1 MGRSVRAAAILNFA
15 ALLAFTALGQ
25 FSFKIAADRLG
36 VASLDAAWIRAF
48 LHEPS
53 VALILFANFG
63 ALVSY
68 LTLVRNVAIGPAFAA
83 AHLSIVVVVI
93 VSVAYFHETLNW
105 IQALGCVAIFMGV
118 GILGHAELSAPKPK
132 TIRDRTQ
139 LPR

>member
-1 MGRSVRAAAILNFA
+1 MRATAILNFA

-36 VASLDAAWIRAF
+36 LASLDAAWIRAF
-48 LHEPS
+48 LHEPW
-53 VALILFANFG
+53 VALILFANLG

-93 VSVAYFHETLNW
+93 LSVVYFHETLNW
-105 IQALGCVAIFMGV
+105 VQALGCVAIFVGV
-118 GILGHAELSAPKPK
+118 GILGYTELSATKQE
-132 TIRDRTQ
+132 TIRHQARIS
-139 LPR
+139 

>member
-1 MGRSVRAAAILNFA
+1 VRATAILNFA

-53 VALILFANFG
+53 IALILFANLG

-68 LTLVRNVAIGPAFAA
+68 LTLVKNVAIGPAFAA

-93 VSVAYFHETLNW
+93 VSVAYFRETLNW
-105 IQALGCVAIFMGV
+105 VQALGCIAIFVGV
-118 GILGHAELSAPKPK
+118 GILGHTEFSATRPE
-132 TIRDRTQ
+132 TIRHRAKNI
-139 LPR
+139 